1 MGAVSRCRD
10 LIVVK
15 FAPGHNGR
23 GRLSFCDF
31 QLKNIPL
38 VSATAAAAEA
48 VPNLLLLI
56 GLANS
61 HARGN
66 SAEVIL
72 HLA

>member
-1 MGAVSRCRD
+1 MDAVSRCRAP
-10 LIVVK
+10 IVGE
-15 FAPGHNGR
+15 FAAGHNGR
-23 GRLSFCDF
+23 RRLSFCDF

-38 VSATAAAAEA
+38 VGATAAAAVA
-48 VPNLLLLI
+48 SPNLLLLI
-56 GLANS
+56 GLENS